1 MLQYVDYRRGDQPL
15 KSATAPARP
24 SHYDRSVARPGE
36 VITNDAAG
44 FAIRF
49 RKTAADT
56 AGELLE
62 MEASYA
68 PHSTE
73 PAEHLHPR
81 QEEEIKVLAGRVR
94 ARIGDEERHYG
105 KGEVMTIPAGTP
117 HAMWND
123 GEVEARTLWQI
134 RPALTIERF
143 FEDLARLGSE
153 GHLDRNGTPGP
164 LTGAALMRR
173 YRDEV
178 RVTDLPS
185 PLQSILFPPLAAAA
199 RLLGRAP

>member
-1 MLQYVDYRRGDQPL
+1 
-15 KSATAPARP
+15 
-24 SHYDRSVARPGE
+24 VARPGGE
-36 VITNDAAG
+36 ITNEAAG
-44 FAIRF
+44 FTIRF

-62 MEASYA
+62 MEALYA

-81 QEEEIKVLAGRVR
+81 QDERLRVLSGRVR
-94 ARIGDEERHYG
+94 ARIGEDERHYD
-105 KGEVMTIPAGTP
+105 KGEELEIPAGTP

-123 GEVEARTLWQI
+123 GDREARTLWQI

-143 FEDLARLGSE
+143 FEDLARLCAQGR
-153 GHLDRNGTPGP
+153 LDDNGTPGP
-164 LTGAALMRR
+164 LTGAALMRV

-178 RVTDLPS
+178 EVTQLPR
-185 PLQSILFPPLAAAA
+185 PLQRVLFPPLAAAA